1 MDRKNWNNI
10 VRELGE
16 KLEESN
22 LNYAFYLFENGEDPI
37 CGTRLRLEQIA
48 IIFESMVANLGNEE
62 INSLIRYL
70 MVIRD
75 IKSEIEKHSHPNSEY
90 K

>member
-1 MDRKNWNNI
+1 MERKKWNNI
-10 VRELGE
+10 IAELGE

-22 LNYAFYLFENGEDPI
+22 HNYAFYLFEDGEDPI

-75 IKSEIEKHSHPNSEY
+75 IKNEIEINNLANS
-90 K
+90 

>member
-1 MDRKNWNNI
+1 MDRKNWNKI
-10 VRELGE
+10 VTELGE

-37 CGTRLRLEQIA
+37 CGTRLSLEHIA
-48 IIFESMVANLGNEE
+48 IIFESMVGNLGYEE

-70 MVIRD
+70 VFIRD
-75 IKSEIEKHSHPNSEY
+75 IKTEIEKQSIFNSEH
-90 K
+90 

>member
-1 MDRKNWNNI
+1 MDRKKWNNI
-10 VRELGE
+10 IAELGE
-16 KLEESN
+16 KLEKSN
-22 LNYAFYLFENGEDPI
+22 HNYAFYFFENGEDPI
-37 CGTRLRLEQIA
+37 CGTRLCLEHIA
-48 IIFESMVANLGNEE
+48 IIFESMVANLGDEE

-75 IKSEIEKHSHPNSEY
+75 IKREIEKHRLLNSEY